1 MPQSVTD
8 YVCTACGCLC
18 DDLTLTVEGR
28 RITRVEPPCPVAA
41 AFFPK
46 ERPEPPAAALIDGK
60 PATLEAALS
69 RAAEILQTA
78 DAPLIFGCE
87 QATIDAQ
94 RAAVALADRLGAT
107 IDPTDAQGR
116 SQNHAAIQTLGAVTA
131 TLGEVA
137 GRSDL
142 IIYWNCDPAATHPR
156 HIERIARHPYTT
168 PGEHPTP
175 RRVIVVAPSRNATSK
190 LADESLTLRAGS
202 DLAALATVRAILAAP
217 TPQEIK
223 IDDEANVERQTG
235 APIAQWAYLAQ
246 RLKHARY
253 AAIFYAKGDWLS
265 DPQQPQ
271 STLTP
276 KSECLS
282 PFSPAGPDGVAQS
295 ITELVRDHHRHARA
309 VALPLGEPGNAPG
322 AAQVL
327 AWQTGF
333 PAAVNLTA
341 GYPQSLPGEST
352 AAAILDRGETDA
364 AVILGADPLHATA
377 STLTAGAQNH
387 LQQIPTIVLDDQPT
401 ATAQQAAVAIFT
413 PTFGI
418 ETAGTVFRSDNIP
431 LPLHAAIPP
440 NRPAAEELLQRLLK
454 LLN

>member
-1 MPQSVTD
+1 MAQTLTD

-41 AFFPK
+41 AFFLT
-46 ERPEPPAAALIDGK
+46 ERPAPPAAALIAGQ
-60 PATLEAALS
+60 PATVDAALA
-69 RAAEILQTA
+69 RAAEILQA
-78 DAPLIFGCE
+78 ASAPLLLGL
-87 QATIDAQ
+87 QHATVDAQ
-94 RAAVALADRLGAT
+94 RAAVALADRLGGT
-107 IDPTDAQGR
+107 IDPTDERGR

-156 HIERIARHPYTT
+156 HVERIARHPYTT

-175 RRVIVVAPSRNATSK
+175 HRVIVVAPSRNATSK
-190 LADESLTLRAGS
+190 LVDESLTLRAGS
-202 DLAALATVRAILAAP
+202 DLAALAVVRAILAAR
-217 TPQEIK
+217 TPAEIK

-235 APIAQWAYLAQ
+235 ASIAQWAYLAQ

-253 AAIFYAKGDWLS
+253 AAIFYAPDKTD
-265 DPQQPQ
+265 
-271 STLTP
+271 
-276 KSECLS
+276 
-282 PFSPAGPDGVAQS
+282 PAGPDAVAQS

-327 AWQTGF
+327 TWQTGF
-333 PAAVNLTA
+333 PAAVSFAA

-352 AAAILDRGETDA
+352 AAAILDRGETDVA
-364 AVILGADPLHATA
+364 IILGADPLNPATSALTA
-377 STLTAGAQNH
+377 SAQNR
-387 LQQIPTIVLDDQPT
+387 LQQIPTIVFDDQPT

-418 ETAGTVFRSDNIP
+418 ETAGNVFRSDNIA

-440 NRPAAEELLQRLLK
+440 NRTTTEELLRRLLD

>member
-28 RITRVEPPCPVAA
+28 RITRVEPPCPIAA
-41 AFFPK
+41 AFFLK
-46 ERPEPPAAALIDGK
+46 ERSTPPAALIAGQS
-60 PATLEAALS
+60 ATVEAALA
-69 RAAEILQTA
+69 RAAEILQA
-78 DAPLIFGCE
+78 ANAPLLFGL
-87 QATIDAQ
+87 QHATVDTQ

-107 IDPTDAQGR
+107 IDPTDAHGR

-142 IIYWNCDPAATHPR
+142 IIYWNCDPATTHPR

-168 PGEHPTP
+168 PGEHPTK

-190 LADESLTLRAGS
+190 LVDESLTLRAGS
-202 DLAALATVRAILAAP
+202 DLAAIATMRAILAAP

-223 IDDEANVERQTG
+223 IDDEANVERHTG
-235 APIAQWAYLAQ
+235 ASIAQWAYLAQ

-253 AAIFYAKGDWLS
+253 AAIFYEKGDRLS
-265 DPQQPQ
+265 DPQQPK
-271 STLTP
+271 SKLTP

-282 PFSPAGPDGVAQS
+282 PFSPAGPDAVAQS
-295 ITELVRDHHRHARA
+295 ITELVRDHHRHTRA

-327 AWQTGF
+327 TWQTGF
-333 PAAVNLTA
+333 PAAVNFAA

-352 AAAILDRGETDA
+352 AAAILDRRETDA
-364 AVILGADPLHATA
+364 AIIIGADPLNPKTSA
-377 STLTAGAQNH
+377 LPAGAQDH
-387 LQQIPTIVLDDQPT
+387 LQQIPTIVLDDQAT
-401 ATAQQAAVAIFT
+401 ETAQHAAVAIFT

-418 ETAGTVFRSDNIP
+418 ETAGSLFRSDNIV
-431 LPLHAAIPP
+431 LPLHAAVPP